1 MNLINILSKYIQ
13 SNPEALLDNIFTAI
27 NTLICGLI
35 VAYFT
40 STFLKKKEERTRIAG
55 VIVEKRLNSEQE
67 ILHFLEKALFKE
79 ELNIE
84 NDSRND
90 LAFLK
95 LLDYYNLPVPY
106 EKHFQYAKIFL
117 SRDAFSGFYHEFEDK
132 IMTHKLWLDDKVKEH
147 LVFIQIYLDVFNII
161 PLMIK
166 RIPLPKGKTL
176 TDEEFDNVDKRLL
189 LLLGASFDGE
199 INLLMSE
206 LDEKIIDSVYKLDL
220 GRPRRSI
227 QRDGLYN
234 VDMAKLQKRLMKKSL
249 IGLHQMDIF
258 SLVMDLVY
266 QEKGI
271 DPDSMSNK
279 EYDEFMKETMSEEDY
294 ADFTQGAEQ
303 FKKEFEEYAKKKGIK
318 LVSKEELNSEEGKKK
333 YAGMYGFS
341 LRDALEGKEPE
352 KFGDDNGPDK
362 KDIQ

>member
-79 ELNIE
+79 ELNID

-95 LLDYYNLPVPY
+95 LLDHYNLPVPY

-117 SRDAFSGFYHEFEDK
+117 SRDAFSEFYHELEDK

-147 LVFIQIYLDVFNII
+147 LVFIQIYFDVFNII

-166 RIPLPKGKTL
+166 RIPLPEGRTL
-176 TDEEFDNVDKRLL
+176 SDKEFANVDKRLL

-199 INLLMSE
+199 INMLMSE

-234 VDMAKLQKRLMKKSL
+234 VDMAKLQKRLMKKCL
-249 IGLHQMDIF
+249 IGIHQLDIF
-258 SLVMDLVY
+258 SLVKDLVY

-271 DPDSMSNK
+271 NPDAMSDE

-294 ADFTQGAEQ
+294 NDIIQDAEQ
-303 FKKEFEEYAKKKGIK
+303 FKKEFEEFAKKKGIK
-318 LVSKEELNSEEGKKK
+318 IVSKEELNSEEGKKK
-333 YAGMYGFS
+333 YAGMYGIS
-341 LRDALEGKEPE
+341 LKDALEGKEPE
-352 KFGDDNGPDK
+352 KFRDDIKSNK
-362 KDIQ
+362 K